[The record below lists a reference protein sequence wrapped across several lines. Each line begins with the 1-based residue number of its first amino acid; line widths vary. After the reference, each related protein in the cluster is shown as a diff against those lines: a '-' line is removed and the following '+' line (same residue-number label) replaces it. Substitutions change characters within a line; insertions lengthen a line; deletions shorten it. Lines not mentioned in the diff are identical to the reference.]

1 MTAKHLGRYE
11 IIETL
16 GRGSMGVVYKA
27 HDPLI
32 ERTVAIKTVSYAGLT
47 PTEARDFE
55 QRFFFEAKSAGR
67 LSHPNIV
74 TIHDVGQAE
83 DVAYIAM
90 EFLPGQSLRTI
101 LDSGVVLST
110 RQIAKIAHHVASGLA
125 FAHTHGIVHRDIK
138 PANIMVPESGQVKIT
153 DFGIA
158 LLPSGSMTM
167 NGTAFG
173 SPKYMSPEQVLGHK
187 ADRRSDIFSLG
198 AVLYEMLTGTP
209 PFTGSDLNA
218 ILYQVLNSVPPLPS
232 DINAGLPPAFDR
244 IVARALA
251 KDPDKRY
258 QSAEE
263 IAADLRNYK
272 KLPGLMHTGPVTV
285 DEAHAEVDEVEDTP
299 LPSMPPAGTEG
310 KRDKAGWGQLQRAA
324 MLAVAL
330 TGLTAL
336 AASTYLWLRPV
347 PPAEAASM
355 PEATSSKPESTV
367 SKPSATPVIVA
378 SASPSTATPASS
390 EPSKA
395 KTPEKTTASTKSK
408 PRKKDDEVKLAQTEP
423 IPAAPEERKP
433 PPLDWKGRLNADYA
447 ACEHLSFFSRVACRE
462 RAVWKHCPGH
472 WGSSDLCPQAA
483 Q

>member
-32 ERTVAIKTVSYAGLT
+32 ERTVAIKTISYAGLT
-47 PTEARDFE
+47 PAEARDFE

-83 DVAYIAM
+83 DLAYIAM

-110 RQIAKIAHHVASGLA
+110 RQIAKVAHHVASGLA
-125 FAHTHGIVHRDIK
+125 FAHAHGVVHRDIK

-167 NGTAFG
+167 SGTAFG

-198 AVLYEMLTGTP
+198 VVLYEMLTGAP
-209 PFTGSDLNA
+209 PFTGADLNA

-232 DINAGLPPAFDR
+232 DINASLPPAFDR

-263 IAADLRNYK
+263 MAADLRNYK
-272 KLPGLMHTGPVTV
+272 KLPGLMHTSTAPA
-285 DEAHAEVDEVEDTP
+285 DDAHAEADEVEDTP
-299 LPSMPPAGTEG
+299 LPPMQPASAIG
-310 KRDKAGWGQLQRAA
+310 KRSMFGWEQIQRAGV
-324 MLAVAL
+324 LAAAL
-330 TGLTAL
+330 TGLTVL

-347 PPAEAASM
+347 PPAEAAPVSV
-355 PEATSSKPESTV
+355 ASSAKSVHTPTA
-367 SKPSATPVIVA
+367 SKQSATPVVVA
-378 SASPSTATPASS
+378 SASTEPAKATA
-390 EPSKA
+390 
-395 KTPEKTTASTKSK
+395 PEKHAANNKPK
-408 PRKKDDEVKLAQTEP
+408 PRKKDDSIKLAQADTS
-423 IPAAPEERKP
+423 PAAPEEHKP
-433 PPLDWKGRLNADYA
+433 LPMDWRAKLNADYA

-472 WGSSDLCPQAA
+472 WGTSDLCPQAA